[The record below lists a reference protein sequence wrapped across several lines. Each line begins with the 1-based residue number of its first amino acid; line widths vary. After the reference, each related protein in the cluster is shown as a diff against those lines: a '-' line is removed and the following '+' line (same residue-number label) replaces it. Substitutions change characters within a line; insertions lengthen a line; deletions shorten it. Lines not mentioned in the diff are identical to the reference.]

1 MDTDNFNDDRA
12 NDGRMLPLDTGML
25 NRESWKIFQIM
36 AEFVEGYERL
46 AQIRPS
52 VSIFGSARSAPEHPY
67 YALGEQIGR
76 ALSDAG
82 FSVVTGGGPGL
93 MEAAN
98 KGAYAGKSPSIG
110 LNIQLK
116 HEQHANRYQDLSLT
130 FKHFFTRKVMFVKYA
145 SAYVVLPGGFGT
157 LDELAEI
164 LTLVQTGKTRP
175 IPILMVGS
183 EFWCGFI
190 DWLRDHLSHEE
201 MIDPKDVD
209 FMKVVDKPEEVVAA
223 IFEHYGDRGFEPSAE
238 EQETLL
244 EL

>member
-1 MDTDNFNDDRA
+1 MNRDSFNDPRIMPIDKS
-12 NDGRMLPLDTGML
+12 LL

-36 AEFVEGYERL
+36 AEFVEGFERL
-46 AQIRPS
+46 VNVKPS
-52 VSIFGSARSAPEHPY
+52 VSIFGSARVAPAHPY
-67 YALGEQIGR
+67 YERAERIGR
-76 ALSDAG
+76 VLSDAG

-93 MEAAN
+93 MEAVN

-110 LNIQLK
+110 LNIRLP
-116 HEQHANRYQDLSLT
+116 HEQQTNRYQDVSLT

-183 EFWCGFI
+183 QFWGGLI
-190 DWLRDHLSHEE
+190 DWLRDHLSSEE
-201 MIDPKDVD
+201 MIAPEDVD
-209 FMKVVDKPEEVVAA
+209 FMKIVDEPEEVVEA
-223 IFEHYGDRGFEPSAE
+223 IFDHYGDRGFEPSAE
-238 EQETLL
+238 EREVML